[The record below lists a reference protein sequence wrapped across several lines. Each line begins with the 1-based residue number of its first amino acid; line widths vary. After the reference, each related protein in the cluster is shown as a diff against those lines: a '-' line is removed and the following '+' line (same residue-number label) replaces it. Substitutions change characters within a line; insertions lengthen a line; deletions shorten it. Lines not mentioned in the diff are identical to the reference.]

1 MNEQSTQEN
10 RSCGPMKRKTSG
22 EILTQSAVAYIEA
35 HYKEKFSLQTM
46 ACDLYVNGS
55 YLLRVFKKYTG
66 FTPLAYHHHV
76 RCQQAKEL
84 LNNTGESV
92 SDIGEAVGFVS
103 SAHFSHVFRKMEG
116 CTPTEYRM
124 THCVYWE
131 KKAADQ

>member
-46 ACDLYVNGS
+46 ACELYVNGS

-84 LNNTGESV
+84 LSLANGKNLRLGCAPMFSERWKAARRLNTG
-92 SDIGEAVGFVS
+92 
-103 SAHFSHVFRKMEG
+103 
-116 CTPTEYRM
+116 
-124 THCVYWE
+124 
-131 KKAADQ
+131 